1 MLKTFLLGITLSSGV
16 IFALVTNHTA
26 EKRKTPRTSDEL
38 SKIISADK
46 IRSGD
51 VVFRLGHGYISETLK
66 NISQKD
72 QRYSHAGIISV
83 DKGMPYVYHLIGSES
98 DVTTLSREALADFC
112 KPASAQ
118 SYALYHILSDDSQYH
133 TVDSL
138 NHYYYH
144 CALPFDRRFDMDT
157 DSAMYCTE
165 YVYKILS
172 SASGGNFLVT
182 SSELSGFRFI
192 GCDDIYLNPKCK
204 KIISY
209 TYKND

>member
-1 MLKTFLLGITLSSGV
+1 MKIILQTTIVSAG
-16 IFALVTNHTA
+16 
-26 EKRKTPRTSDEL
+26 
-38 SKIISADK
+38 IISALLINHSAEKVTPDAQPSEWAELISKNK
-46 IRSGD
+46 ICSGD
-51 VVFRLGHGYISETLK
+51 IIFRLGHGYISETLK
-66 NISQKD
+66 NISQKE

-83 DKGMPYVYHLIGSES
+83 EDGAPYVYHLIGSES
-98 DVTTLSREALADFC
+98 DAETLRRETLNGFC
-112 KPASAQ
+112 KPSSAQ
-118 SYALYHILSDDSQYH
+118 SFALYHILLNVSQQH
-133 TVDSL
+133 SVDSL

-172 SASGGNFLVT
+172 RASGGNFLVT

-192 GCDDIYLNPKCK
+192 GCDDIYLDPKCQ
-204 KIISY
+204 KIFAY